1 MNDVVAYWYNFAI
14 MFEAVFILTAID
26 AGTRVGHFF
35 LQEMLGG
42 VIPSFKNKN
51 WLPGIIISS
60 GLFTFA
66 WDTSC
71 LREMSAVYGLYL
83 ESVISSWR
91 PVASSF
97 VLRC

>member
-51 WLPGIIISS
+51 WQSLVVDYSLSHG
-60 GLFTFA
+60 
-66 WDTSC
+66 DTSC